1 MRRWAELVRDAVRD
15 HRPIE
20 PSFADGLAC
29 DRVLDQLRRG
39 WRAAGRALSA
49 TIDAVAGRYRDRTHA
64 GQVLAEELFEYSGRD
79 DLVVLGLA
87 RGGVPVAAE
96 VAARLHAP
104 LDAFLVRKLGAPGN
118 PELAMGAIATGG
130 VRVLNDT
137 VVDGLHVGWDEI
149 EATAAREAEEL
160 ARRESVYREGRPP
173 PDLAGKTVIL
183 VDDGLATGSSMRV
196 AIEAVARQS
205 TGAGRGRGA
214 GRRPSDVRR
223 AGRVADEV
231 VCPLTP
237 SSFYAVGEWYDDF
250 APPTDDEIRKLL
262 A

>member
-1 MRRWAELVRDAVRD
+1 M
-15 HRPIE
+15 
-20 PSFADGLAC
+20 
-29 DRVLDQLRRG
+29 
-39 WRAAGRALSA
+39 
-49 TIDAVAGRYRDRTHA
+49 AGRYRDRSHA
-64 GQVLAEELFEYSGRD
+64 GQVLAGELFDYVGRD

-96 VAARLHAP
+96 VASRLRAP

-137 VVDGLHVGWDEI
+137 VVRGLQVGWDAI
-149 EATAAREAEEL
+149 EATAAREADEL

-173 PDLAGKTVIL
+173 PDLANKV
-183 VDDGLATGSSMRV
+183 VTGSSMRV

-205 TGAGRGRGA
+205 PQRVVVAVPVGA
-214 GRRPSDVRR
+214 R
-223 AGRVADEV
+223 ATCDELAALGVEV

-237 SSFYAVGEWYDDF
+237 SAFYAVGEWYDDF
-250 APPTDDEIRKLL
+250 APPTDEEIRKLL
-262 A
+262 APGRQEP

>member
-1 MRRWAELVRDAVRD
+1 
-15 HRPIE
+15 
-20 PSFADGLAC
+20 
-29 DRVLDQLRRG
+29 
-39 WRAAGRALSA
+39 
-49 TIDAVAGRYRDRTHA
+49 VAGRYRDRTHA
-64 GQVLAEELFEYSGRD
+64 GQVLAEALFEYAGHD

-96 VAARLHAP
+96 VAAHLHAP
-104 LDAFLVRKLGAPGN
+104 FDAFLVRKLGAPGN

-130 VRVLNDT
+130 VRVLNDV
-137 VVDGLHVGWDEI
+137 VVDGLRVGWDEI

-196 AIEAVARQS
+196 AVAAVARQS
-205 TGAGRGRGA
+205 PARVVVAVPVGARQTCDELA
-214 GRRPSDVRR
+214 
-223 AGRVADEV
+223 AIADEV

-237 SSFYAVGEWYDDF
+237 SSFFAVGEWYDDF
-250 APPTDDEIRKLL
+250 APPSDDEIRKLL

>member
-1 MRRWAELVRDAVRD
+1 M
-15 HRPIE
+15 
-20 PSFADGLAC
+20 
-29 DRVLDQLRRG
+29 
-39 WRAAGRALSA
+39 
-49 TIDAVAGRYRDRTHA
+49 AGRYRDRTHA
-64 GQVLAEELFEYSGRD
+64 GQVLAEELFEFVGHD

-130 VRVLNDT
+130 VRVLNDV
-137 VVDGLHVGWDEI
+137 VVDGLRVGWDEI

-160 ARRESVYREGRPP
+160 ERRESVYREGRPP

-196 AIEAVARQS
+196 AVAAVARQS
-205 TGAGRGRGA
+205 PARVVVAVPVGA
-214 GRRPSDVRR
+214 RPTCDEL
-223 AGRVADEV
+223 AAIADEV

-237 SSFYAVGEWYDDF
+237 SSFFAVGEWYDNF
-250 APPTDDEIRKLL
+250 TPPTDDEIRKLL